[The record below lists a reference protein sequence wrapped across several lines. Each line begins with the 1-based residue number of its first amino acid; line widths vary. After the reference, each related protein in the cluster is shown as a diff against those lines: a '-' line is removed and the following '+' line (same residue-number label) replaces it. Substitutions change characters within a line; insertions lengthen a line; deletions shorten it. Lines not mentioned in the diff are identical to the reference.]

1 LKPELHGLVL
11 AGGSSSRMGRDKAEI
26 AYGAL
31 PQWRAVA
38 DLLAGECTHVWWSCT
53 ERQRADWGIR
63 DAAILDQQ
71 HGLGPA
77 GGLHAAFTRNAGV
90 AWLVLAC
97 DYPNLGAA
105 DVARL
110 VAARGD
116 GVEAI
121 AFTHAGSG
129 AIEPLLSIWEPS
141 AQQAFLRAF
150 AGGERSPRRA
160 LESVALRTV
169 MPANACALEDRDA
182 P

>member
-1 LKPELHGLVL
+1 LKPDLHGLVL
-11 AGGSSSRMGRDKAEI
+11 AGGKSTRMGRDKAEI

-31 PQWRAVA
+31 PQWRAVG

-53 ERQRADWGIR
+53 ERQRAAWGIGGS
-63 DAAILDQQ
+63 AILDQQ

-77 GGLHAAFTRNAGV
+77 GGLHAAFTRNASV

-97 DYPNLGAA
+97 DYPNLSAS
-105 DVARL
+105 DVAQL

-116 GVEAI
+116 GMEAI

-129 AIEPLLSIWEPS
+129 TIEPLLSIWEPS

-150 AGGERSPRRA
+150 AGGERSPRRV
-160 LESVALRTV
+160 LESVALRALA
-169 MPANACALEDRDA
+169 PAHARALEDRDA